1 MNHLYLFDLLHRIG
15 MEKNEVFMNT
25 EKELLKYETL
35 SFHWMKHLTNFLT
48 LAEYGCF
55 DNEEDISNRMTSDL
69 LIFSDMP
76 IHQITW
82 ISTSEHSEVKASIVR
97 LNELSQ
103 RINQLIRDLEIW
115 FKENGF
121 EAKGMSVQKIIHNV
135 HRGLYNGFER
145 NIEEIVL
152 HEISLL
158 NQTSSLK
165 GAFQ

>member
-15 MEKNEVFMNT
+15 LEKYEVFMNT

-55 DNEEDISNRMTSDL
+55 DNTEDISNRMTSDL
-69 LIFSDMP
+69 LVFSDMP

-82 ISTSEHSEVKASIVR
+82 ISTSEHSEVKSSIVR

-115 FKENGF
+115 FEENGY
-121 EAKGMSVQKIIHNV
+121 EPKDMSVQKIIHNV
-135 HRGLYNGFER
+135 HRGLYNAFEK
-145 NIEEIVL
+145 NIESVILGEIA
-152 HEISLL
+152 LL
-158 NQTSSLK
+158 PTNKESVN
-165 GAFQ
+165 

>member
-55 DNEEDISNRMTSDL
+55 DNAEDISNRMTSDL
-69 LIFSDMP
+69 LVFSDMP

-82 ISTSEHSEVKASIVR
+82 ISTSEHSELKASIMR

-115 FKENGF
+115 FEEHGYEPKDI
-121 EAKGMSVQKIIHNV
+121 SVQKIIHNV
-135 HRGLYNGFER
+135 HRGLYNAFEK
-145 NIEEIVL
+145 NIERIIVGEIA
-152 HEISLL
+152 LL
-158 NQTSSLK
+158 PKKESVN
-165 GAFQ
+165 